1 MATKTFEE
9 LKQLAIQI
17 RDEKTNKQNTATRVG
32 TAMLEHIN
40 KLEQDYY
47 DKTQTDEELKE
58 RDDKLTELENKSN
71 KTVYTLSSL
80 GNQFI
85 KELYFT
91 EKFQSEKNWNE
102 IYIYQVR
109 RNASGLWM
117 IVFSDDKSATNSF
130 VVQSNQEDFFI
141 YNEYVYAIVNWDAY
155 NDGTHYVNGD
165 IQLIK
170 NICINSVLSP
180 SIYFVINITNE
191 TGESK
196 DKVVSQFLLKKE
208 IDKISPNLN
217 YFSFTDDDKAASEF
231 IKEIYISDK
240 FLETRKWDD
249 LYICQRRKNYGETNL
264 FSVILSNDKSAT
276 DSFSFNALSDDK
288 TLVGSDYFE
297 VYMLVDWSKISDGID
312 YKVLHLSLNKAKQLQ
327 YNPYISSYLY
337 NKNKVDGPSIKSMD
351 INTNTHFKNLL
362 GTVGKTPMITWIDD
376 DGVYS
381 GIEKIKPIFEE
392 LGISVTFG
400 IIPPISDIAHDSVTR
415 EQYFHDL
422 QKKGHHFT
430 THPKHDK
437 WYGESIDIKTVES
450 SLIECMVELQNSG
463 FLHSD
468 YLIYPGYGDY
478 YEEIREV
485 VKKWCKA
492 GIIAG
497 FNETLNHLGDS
508 TRWRIKRCFIE
519 FSPERTLDWYKS
531 LVDKCYSDGDWLIF
545 GTHSNGFIES
555 DDTSDGSIN
564 NTGNLKLLWEYV
576 INKKIKVYTLH
587 DAFSRREYLFV
598 FNEINQ

>member
-1 MATKTFEE
+1 MAK
-9 LKQLAIQI
+9 I
-17 RDEKTNKQNTATRVG
+17 
-32 TAMLEHIN
+32 
-40 KLEQDYY
+40 Y
-47 DKTQTDEELKE
+47 
-58 RDDKLTELENKSN
+58 KLTKGSQTIYPATTTDAVVNPNSRKSLTIEISELDNKSN

-80 GNQFI
+80 GNEFI

-91 EKFQSEKNWNE
+91 EEFQSEKNWGE

-109 RNASGLWM
+109 RNDSGLWM
-117 IVFSDDKSATNSF
+117 IVFSSDKSATNSF
-130 VVQSNQEDFFI
+130 VVQANQETYFV
-141 YNEYVYAIVNWDAY
+141 YNKYVYAIVNWNAF
-155 NDGTHYVNGD
+155 NNGTHYVNGN

-170 NICINSVLSP
+170 DICINSVLSP
-180 SIYFVINITNE
+180 SINFVINITNE
-191 TGESK
+191 TGQSK
-196 DKVVSQFLLKKE
+196 DKVVSQFLLNQE
-208 IDKISPNLN
+208 IDKIEQQNNKSIEGISPNLN
-217 YFSFTDDDKAASEF
+217 YFSLSDDDKAASEF
-231 IKEIYISDK
+231 IKEIYISNK
-240 FLETRKWDD
+240 FLETRQWDD
-249 LYICQRRKNYGETNL
+249 LYIYQRRKNYGDYNI

-276 DSFSFNALSDDK
+276 DSFSFNALSEDK

-297 VYMLVDWSKISDGID
+297 VYMLVDWSKINDGID
-312 YKVLHLSLNKAKQLQ
+312 YRVLHLSLRKARQLQ
-327 YNPYISSYLY
+327 YNPYINSYLS
-337 NKNKVDGPSIKSMD
+337 NKNKIDEPSIQAM
-351 INTNTHFKNLL
+351 NTNTNTQFKNLL
-362 GTVGKTPMITWIDD
+362 KTVGKTPMITWVDD

-381 GIEKIKPIFEE
+381 GVEKIKPIFEE

-400 IIPPISDIAHDSVTR
+400 IIPPISDIAYDSVTR

-422 QKKGHHFT
+422 QKKGHHCT

-463 FLHSD
+463 FLYSD
-468 YLIYPGYGDY
+468 YLIYPGYGDS

-492 GIIAG
+492 GITAG

-519 FSPERTLDWYKS
+519 FSSERTLNWYKS

-555 DDTSDGSIN
+555 NDTSDGSVN
-564 NTGNLKLLWEYV
+564 NTGNLKSLWKYV
-576 INKKIKVYTLH
+576 VSKQIKVYTLH
-587 DAFSRREYLFV
+587 DAFSRRESLFI